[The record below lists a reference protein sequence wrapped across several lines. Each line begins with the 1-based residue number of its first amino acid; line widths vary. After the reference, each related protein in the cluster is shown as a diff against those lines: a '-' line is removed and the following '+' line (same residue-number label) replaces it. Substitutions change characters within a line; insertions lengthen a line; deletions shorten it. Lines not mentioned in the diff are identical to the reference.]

1 MPSQDLIFPLLPRIP
16 APQPLG
22 QNDLAAVGAL
32 TKRPVI
38 EEEWDKKKPVQEDA
52 IFDPHPGE
60 GGGEA
65 AQQERRHDAEPI
77 GEGLRGPGGG
87 PAAQDDG
94 VGHHEQAP
102 GGPRGQRQPAPEQ
115 PAAEQEQSGRDA
127 DGHIDIFA

>member
-38 EEEWDKKKPVQEDA
+38 DEEWDKKKPVQEDA

-65 AQQERRHDAEPI
+65 AQQQAE
-77 GEGLRGPGGG
+77 
-87 PAAQDDG
+87 Q
-94 VGHHEQAP
+94 
-102 GGPRGQRQPAPEQ
+102 QPAPEQ

>member
-52 IFDPHPGE
+52 IFDPRPGE

-65 AQQERRHDAEPI
+65 ASQQPDQQA
-77 GEGLRGPGGG
+77 
-87 PAAQDDG
+87 DG
-94 VGHHEQAP
+94 
-102 GGPRGQRQPAPEQ
+102 EQ
-115 PAAEQEQSGRDA
+115 PATAEEQSGRDA
-127 DGHIDIFA
+127 DGHIDTFA